1 MSIRII
7 VIGSHGRTGVRRAL
21 LGSVAEAVMRN
32 APCPVLVARA
42 QSSPTIFGSARGPSP
57 QINGT

>member
-7 VIGSHGRTGVRRAL
+7 VIGSQGRTGVRRAL

-42 QSSPTIFGSARGPSP
+42 KS
-57 QINGT
+57 